1 MKNHLDTFISTGNL
15 CILNHGVTGITS
27 LMHLNH
33 IKYIIVLLSI
43 QGAGKSSTMFGVNS
57 EEGILF
63 QSMKYILNNQIPIRV
78 SIIEIDG
85 NGKYDLSNGK
95 IPLTKKDAA
104 NQISIASFEQF
115 QMLINASLE
124 LRITKST
131 DQNNVSS
138 RSHYFVL
145 CMNENDRF
153 LLFGDLAGFE
163 CAKNKVDSSET
174 KFINATLSDLN
185 TMLNHIS
192 KGHLFSGKATPLTS
206 FLEPYLK
213 RCNEITI
220 MYHVMDSALKKG
232 LEYIKD
238 ITAKT
243 TTAKSKREARKPLT
257 NLTNKRSKAG

>member
-1 MKNHLDTFISTGNL
+1 M
-15 CILNHGVTGITS
+15 
-27 LMHLNH
+27 
-33 IKYIIVLLSI
+33 LSFL
-43 QGAGKSSTMFGVNS
+43 GAGKSSTMFGVDS

-63 QSMKYILNNQIPIRV
+63 QSMKHILNNQIPIRV

-95 IPLTKKDAA
+95 APLAKKDAA
-104 NQISIASFEQF
+104 NEISIVSFEHF
-115 QMLINASLE
+115 QTLINASLE
-124 LRITKST
+124 LRNTKST

-145 CMNENDRF
+145 CMNEGERF

-174 KFINATLSDLN
+174 KLINSTLSDLN

-192 KGHLFSGKATPLTS
+192 KGHSFSGKATPLTG
-206 FLEPYLK
+206 FLEVYLK
-213 RCNEITI
+213 RCNDITI
-220 MYHVMDSALKKG
+220 MYHVMDSAMKKG

-238 ITAKT
+238 IAAKI

-257 NLTNKRSKAG
+257 NLTNKKSKAA